1 MCLDNQGILKGKAGG
16 GTNAP
21 PRTLTLLSC
30 VNLHTH
36 THTHTRPSVVTC
48 IDIHIPQVYLFAKL
62 ISIRCLQQDTEKWTV
77 PEKLWTT
84 KPLLEDSCCID
95 MTHYTHRWPLCS
107 GWGGGGG
114 WRGQN
119 SSLLLEF
126 FPFVGMRWNSTIF
139 RSPQSQRGLGMG
151 NCHVVN
157 CWIVTLWIAEL

>member
-30 VNLHTH
+30 VNL
-36 THTHTRPSVVTC
+36 HTHTRPSVVTC

-107 GWGGGGG
+107 GWGGGGVA
-114 WRGQN
+114 WPKQFSTSRVL
-119 SSLLLEF
+119 SLCWDAMKQHNFQE
-126 FPFVGMRWNSTIF
+126 STI
-139 RSPQSQRGLGMG
+139 PAWLGDG
-151 NCHVVN
+151 KLSRCELLNCHPRS
-157 CWIVTLWIAEL
+157 